1 MVRFAS
7 TLAILTLFSTG
18 CDLTKSVDCLDTPEE
33 DVCMESCTN
42 HPDSSFCDLPD
53 DGCPAN
59 PNHPNCLAACRDSDG
74 GYSWCGDVSD
84 MGPCNGACAEG
95 ECEPSS
101 ESCVACLVDGDCEG
115 GVCLV
120 DEADPANNACVG
132 CRDDSECTDPDA
144 ARCDA
149 GTCAPCDDSAQ
160 CTEAGAGVCS
170 AGSCVE
176 CDADDESACG
186 SDVCDVAAQTCTDT
200 PAGTTGLCQPCVS
213 DRQCSPGRVCA
224 PMTFEG
230 TDLGHFCLWRQDATE
245 GPAGSCLNT
254 PPYAQIRADITT
266 MSGDTATICSLGL
279 TTCDAL
285 EDFRSVDCTE
295 PGTAVDP
302 DPLDE
307 CGVPGLDDGLCRTL
321 DAVTNRCTIPCLS
334 NEDCRTGATCNT
346 GETPSYCN
354 L

>member
-1 MVRFAS
+1 
-7 TLAILTLFSTG
+7 
-18 CDLTKSVDCLDTPEE
+18 
-33 DVCMESCTN
+33 
-42 HPDSSFCDLPD
+42 
-53 DGCPAN
+53 
-59 PNHPNCLAACRDSDG
+59 
-74 GYSWCGDVSD
+74 

-95 ECEPSS
+95 VCEPSS
-101 ESCVACLVDGDCEG
+101 GSCVACLVDGDCEG

-120 DEADPANNACVG
+120 DGADPANNACVG

-144 ARCDA
+144 AHCDA

-245 GPAGSCLNT
+245 GGGPMGSCLSSR
-254 PPYAQIRADITT
+254 PYAEARADVTT
-266 MSGDTATICSLGL
+266 VSGDTATICSLAL

-285 EDFRSVDCTE
+285 EDFRAVDCAT
-295 PGTAVDP
+295 PFDS
-302 DPLDE
+302 DDE
-307 CGVPGLDDGLCRTL
+307 CGVAGLDDGLCRVV
-321 DAVTNRCTIPCLS
+321 DGVTNRCTVPCLS
-334 NEDCRTGATCNT
+334 NEDCRTGANCNT